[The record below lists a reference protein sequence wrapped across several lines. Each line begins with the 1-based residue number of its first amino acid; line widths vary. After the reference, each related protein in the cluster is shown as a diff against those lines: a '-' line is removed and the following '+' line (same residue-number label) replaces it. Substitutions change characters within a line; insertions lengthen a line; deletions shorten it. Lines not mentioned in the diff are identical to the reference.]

1 MAVGFL
7 EVDGDGVM
15 DACADALVGEELD
28 EGVAAFDLDGVD
40 VEDMFC
46 PGGLEGGDEVF
57 EASEELIIGGGVLA
71 SELGGVIEVG
81 EFHVEDGGLD
91 AIHAAVPADHGVVIF
106 FDLAVIA
113 EDADFFVEIGV
124 IGEDRSRLA
133 KGAEIFAWVEAEA
146 TGIGEEAGFF
156 SVVFG
161 AVSLAGVFDD
171 EDPVLAGDLEDGLEI
186 GGVSEEVDGDDGFG
200 FWGDR
205 LG

>member
-1 MAVGFL
+1 
-7 EVDGDGVM
+7 M

-28 EGVAAFDLDGVD
+28 EGVAAFDLDGVN
-40 VEDMFC
+40 VEDMFY
-46 PGGLEGGDEVF
+46 PRGLEGGDDIF

-113 EDADFFVEIGV
+113 EDADFFVEVGV
-124 IGEDRSRLA
+124 IGEDCPGFA
-133 KGAEIFAWVEAEA
+133 KGAEVFAWVEAEA
-146 TGIGEEAGFF
+146 AGIGEEAGFF

-161 AVSLAGVFDD
+161 AVGLAGVFDD
-171 EDPVLAGDLEDGLEI
+171 EDPVLAGDVEDGLEI
-186 GGVSEEVDGDDGFG
+186 GGVTEEVDGDDGFG